1 MQQATGRSNR
11 KTTGREA
18 ERLAQSF
25 LQEQGMRIVSLN
37 WRCRSGEIDIVA
49 EKDDI
54 LRFVEVR
61 SRSTEG
67 RYGTAVQSVDIRK
80 QRQVRETAQV
90 YLYRTK
96 QFDRKVQFDV
106 IAIRL
111 DREGQLLELQHIE
124 NAF

>member
-1 MQQATGRSNR
+1 MRASGKSNR
-11 KTTGREA
+11 KATGREA
-18 ERLAQSF
+18 ELLAQSY
-25 LQEQGMRIVSLN
+25 LRELGMRIVSLN

-49 EKDDI
+49 EQDGI

-67 RYGTAVQSVDIRK
+67 RYGTAVQSVDARK

-90 YLYRTK
+90 YLYQTK
-96 QFDRKVQFDV
+96 QFERKVQFDV

-111 DREGQLLELQHIE
+111 DCEGKLLELQHIE
-124 NAF
+124 HAF

>member
-1 MQQATGRSNR
+1 MQPSGKSNR
-11 KTTGREA
+11 RTTGREA
-18 ERLAQSF
+18 EQLAQAY
-25 LQEQGMRIVSLN
+25 LQEQGIRIVCLN
-37 WRCRSGEIDIVA
+37 WRCPSGEIDIVA
-49 EKDDI
+49 EKDGI

-67 RYGTAVQSVDIRK
+67 RYGTAVQSVNYRK

-96 QFDRKVQFDV
+96 QFERKVQFDV
-106 IAIRL
+106 IAIQL
-111 DREGQLLELQHIE
+111 DREGQLVELQHIE